1 MKDILDG
8 YSKEE
13 IEALAIKQL
22 ESNNKEEDILKIEKI
37 DKEYKRHNSK
47 TVTKAIING
56 ATIFLCIAIVL
67 NSDSNIS
74 NFGTEELSNLFNSI
88 MDLVSF
94 LPKNEILIATYTKLF
109 DGVNQIIDKL
119 GLMGIVL
126 ANKSIHFLLSTIKDT
141 KKSFKIK
148 KELLGL
154 KAIID
159 EKEYE
164 DNHIK

>member
-1 MKDILDG
+1 
-8 YSKEE
+8 
-13 IEALAIKQL
+13 
-22 ESNNKEEDILKIEKI
+22 
-37 DKEYKRHNSK
+37 
-47 TVTKAIING
+47 
-56 ATIFLCIAIVL
+56 
-67 NSDSNIS
+67 
-74 NFGTEELSNLFNSI
+74 

-148 KELLGL
+148 RELLDL

>member
-74 NFGTEELSNLFNSI
+74 NFGT
-88 MDLVSF
+88 
-94 LPKNEILIATYTKLF
+94 KNCPTYLIA
-109 DGVNQIIDKL
+109 
-119 GLMGIVL
+119 
-126 ANKSIHFLLSTIKDT
+126 
-141 KKSFKIK
+141 
-148 KELLGL
+148 
-154 KAIID
+154 
-159 EKEYE
+159 
-164 DNHIK
+164 